1 MTTCFNL
8 MNPLPQTLSAF
19 QPYIVKNMALETVYL
34 LPIFHRP
41 SLPGWRGG
49 VVFSGKS
56 RSVSLLTIDDAMAMP
71 KR

>member
-8 MNPLPQTLSAF
+8 MNPLPQTPSTF

-34 LPIFHRP
+34 LPIFYRP
-41 SLPGWRGG
+41 SLSWRLGDA
-49 VVFSGKS
+49 VFSGIS